1 MALLERTATAQ
12 EFPIFSREGLVYL
25 DSAATSQKPRQ
36 VIDAVDAFYAE
47 HNANVHRAVY
57 PLAIEA
63 DELYDGARARVAA
76 FCGAA
81 PEETI
86 FTSNATSAINLV
98 SHAWGQANVGEG
110 DEIVLTVAEH
120 HANIVPWQLLCER
133 TGAQLRWLDV
143 DDEGRLSLEQLDGF
157 LASGRVKLVT
167 VTHLSNV
174 LGTINPVAEIIER
187 AHEAGALALVDGAQA
202 VPQVP
207 VDFAALGAD
216 FYAWTGHKAYG
227 PTGVGVLHGRREI
240 LEQMP
245 PFMGGGGMIATVSR
259 DGATWAPLPGK
270 FEAGTPPIAEAVGL
284 GVALDFMTSLG
295 VEAIRAHEVELTA
308 YMLERLRDV
317 PGLSVS
323 GPPEAAER
331 GALASF
337 TLDCAHPHDVAE
349 ILARDQVSVRAGH
362 HCTQPLMDVMGQPA
376 TTRASLAVYNSRED
390 IDALLDGLGRVI
402 EIFGGD

>member
-1 MALLERTATAQ
+1 MALVERTAIAQ
-12 EFPIFSREGLVYL
+12 EFPILDREGLVYL
-25 DSAATSQKPRQ
+25 DSAATSQKPRS
-36 VIDAVDAFYAE
+36 VIEAVSDFYAE
-47 HNANVHRAVY
+47 HNSNVHRAVY

-63 DELYDGARARVAA
+63 DELFDGAREKVAS

-120 HANIVPWQLLCER
+120 HANIVPWQMLCER

-143 DDEGRLSLEQLDGF
+143 DSEGRLSLDQLDGF
-157 LASGRVKLVT
+157 LSSGRVKLVT

-174 LGTINPVAEIIER
+174 LGTINPVAEIVER

-202 VPQVP
+202 VPQIA
-207 VDFAALGAD
+207 VDFASLGAD

-245 PFMGGGGMIATVSR
+245 PFMTGGGMIATVSR
-259 DGATWAPLPGK
+259 DGATWAPLPDK

-284 GVALDFMTSLG
+284 GVALDFMSSLG
-295 VEAIRAHEVELTA
+295 IEAIRSHERELTA
-308 YMLERLRDV
+308 YMLGRLSEV
-317 PGLSVS
+317 PGLKVS

-362 HCTQPLMDVMGQPA
+362 HCTQPLMDLLGEPA

-390 IDALLDGLGRVI
+390 VDALIEGLGRVI
-402 EIFGGD
+402 DIFGGD

>member
-1 MALLERTATAQ
+1 MALLEQTAVAE
-12 EFPIFSREGLVYL
+12 EFPIFDREGLVYL

-63 DELYDGARARVAA
+63 DELYDGARAKVAA
-76 FCGAA
+76 FCGAQ

-98 SHAWGQANVGEG
+98 SHAWGQANIGEG
-110 DEIVLTVAEH
+110 DEIVLSVAEH
-120 HANIVPWQLLCER
+120 HANIVPWQLLCES
-133 TGAQLRWLDV
+133 TGAQLRWLEV
-143 DDEGRLSLEQLDGF
+143 DSEGRLSLDQLDGF
-157 LASGRVKLVT
+157 LGSGRVKLVA

-187 AHEAGALALVDGAQA
+187 AHAAGAVVLVDGAQA
-202 VPQVP
+202 VPQIS
-207 VDFAALGAD
+207 VDFASLGAD

-227 PTGVGVLHGRREI
+227 PTGVGVLHGRREL

-245 PFMGGGGMIATVSR
+245 PFMGGGGMIATVTR
-259 DGATWAPLPGK
+259 EGATWAPIPAK

-284 GVALDFMTSLG
+284 GVAMDVMSSLG
-295 VEAIRAHEVELTA
+295 LEAIRSHERELTS
-308 YMLERLRDV
+308 YMLDRLSEV
-317 PGLSVS
+317 PGLKVS
-323 GPPEAAER
+323 GPPEAADR

-362 HCTQPLMDVMGQPA
+362 HCTQPLMDLMGEPA
-376 TTRASLAVYNSRED
+376 TTRASLGVYNSRED
-390 IDALLDGLGRVI
+390 IDALVASLGRVI

>member
-36 VIDAVDAFYAE
+36 VIEAVDAFYAE

-63 DELYDGARARVAA
+63 DELYDGARAKVAA

-143 DDEGRLSLEQLDGF
+143 DAEGRISLDQLDGF
-157 LASGRVKLVT
+157 LASGRVRLVT

-187 AHEAGALALVDGAQA
+187 ARAAGATTLIDGSQA
-202 VPQVP
+202 VPQIA

-227 PTGVGVLHGRREI
+227 PTGVGVLHGRLEL

-245 PFMGGGGMIATVSR
+245 PFMGGGGMIASVSR
-259 DGATWAPLPGK
+259 DGATWAPVPDK

-284 GVALDFMTSLG
+284 GVAMDFLSGLG
-295 VEAIRAHEVELTA
+295 MEAVRSHERELTA
-308 YMLERLRDV
+308 YMLERLGAI

-349 ILARDQVSVRAGH
+349 ILAREQVSVRAGH

-376 TTRASLAVYNSRED
+376 TTRASLGLYNTPED
-390 IDALLDGLGRVI
+390 IDALIEGLGRVI
-402 EIFGGD
+402 EIFGDD

>member
-36 VIDAVDAFYAE
+36 VIEAVDAFYAE

-63 DELYDGARARVAA
+63 DELYDGARAKVAA

-143 DDEGRLSLEQLDGF
+143 DAEGRISLDQLDGF
-157 LASGRVKLVT
+157 LASGRVRLVT

-174 LGTINPVAEIIER
+174 LGTINPVAGIIER
-187 AHEAGALALVDGAQA
+187 ARAAGATTLIDGSQA
-202 VPQVP
+202 VPQIA

-227 PTGVGVLHGRREI
+227 PTGVGVLHGRLEL

-245 PFMGGGGMIATVSR
+245 PFMGGGGMIASVSR
-259 DGATWAPLPGK
+259 DGATWAPVPDK

-284 GVALDFMTSLG
+284 GVAMDFLSGLG
-295 VEAIRAHEVELTA
+295 MEAVRSHERELTA
-308 YMLERLRDV
+308 YMLERLGAI

-331 GALASF
+331 GALASV

-349 ILARDQVSVRAGH
+349 ILAREQVSVRAGH

-376 TTRASLAVYNSRED
+376 TTRASLGLYNTPED
-390 IDALLDGLGRVI
+390 IDALIEGLGRVI
-402 EIFGGD
+402 EIFGDD

>member
-36 VIDAVDAFYAE
+36 VIEAVDAFYAE

-63 DELYDGARARVAA
+63 DELYDGARAKVAA

-143 DDEGRLSLEQLDGF
+143 DAEGRISLDQLDGF
-157 LASGRVKLVT
+157 LASGRVRLVT

-174 LGTINPVAEIIER
+174 LGTINPVAGIIER
-187 AHEAGALALVDGAQA
+187 ARAAGATTLIDGSQA
-202 VPQVP
+202 VPQIA

-227 PTGVGVLHGRREI
+227 PTGVGVLHGRLEL

-245 PFMGGGGMIATVSR
+245 PFMGGGGMIASVSR
-259 DGATWAPLPGK
+259 DGATWAPVPDK

-284 GVALDFMTSLG
+284 GVAMDFLSGLG
-295 VEAIRAHEVELTA
+295 MEAVRSHERELTA
-308 YMLERLRDV
+308 YMLERLDAI

-331 GALASF
+331 GALASV

-349 ILARDQVSVRAGH
+349 ILAREQVSVRAGH

-376 TTRASLAVYNSRED
+376 TTRASLGLYNTPED
-390 IDALLDGLGRVI
+390 IDALIEGLGRVI
-402 EIFGGD
+402 EIFGDD

>member
-1 MALLERTATAQ
+1 MALLEETAVAQ
-12 EFPIFSREGLVYL
+12 EFPIFDREGLVYL

-63 DELYDGARARVAA
+63 DELYDGARAKVAA
-76 FCGAA
+76 FCGAQ

-110 DEIVLTVAEH
+110 DEIVLSVAEH

-133 TGAQLRWLDV
+133 TGAQLRWLEV
-143 DDEGRLSLEQLDGF
+143 DSEGRLSLDQLDRF
-157 LASGRVKLVT
+157 LESGRVKLVT

-187 AHEAGALALVDGAQA
+187 AHAAGAVALVDGAQA
-202 VPQVP
+202 VPQIS
-207 VDFAALGAD
+207 VDFASLGAD

-227 PTGVGVLHGRREI
+227 PTGVGVLHGRREL

-245 PFMGGGGMIATVSR
+245 PFMGGGGMISTVTR
-259 DGATWAPLPGK
+259 DGATWAPIPAK

-284 GVALDFMTSLG
+284 GVAMDFMSSLG
-295 VEAIRAHEVELTA
+295 IEAIRSHERELTS
-308 YMLERLRDV
+308 YMLGRLSEI
-317 PGLSVS
+317 PGLRVS

-337 TLDCAHPHDVAE
+337 TIDCAHPHDVAE

-362 HCTQPLMDVMGQPA
+362 HCTQPLMDLMGEPA

-390 IDALLDGLGRVI
+390 IDALVASLGRVI
-402 EIFGGD
+402 EIFGDD

>member
-1 MALLERTATAQ
+1 MALLEETAVAQ
-12 EFPIFSREGLVYL
+12 EFPIFDREGLVYL

-63 DELYDGARARVAA
+63 DELYDGARAKVAA
-76 FCGAA
+76 FCGAQ

-133 TGAQLRWLDV
+133 TGAQLRWLAV
-143 DDEGRLSLEQLDGF
+143 DSEGRLSLDQLDGF

-174 LGTINPVAEIIER
+174 LGTINPVAEIVER
-187 AHEAGALALVDGAQA
+187 AHAAGSVALIDGAQA
-202 VPQVP
+202 VPQIS
-207 VDFAALGAD
+207 VDFASLGAD

-227 PTGVGVLHGRREI
+227 PTGVGVLHGRREL

-245 PFMGGGGMIATVSR
+245 PFMGGGGMISTVTR
-259 DGATWAPLPGK
+259 DGATWAPIPAK

-284 GVALDFMTSLG
+284 GVAMDFLSGLG
-295 VEAIRAHEVELTA
+295 MESVRSHERDLTA
-308 YMLERLRDV
+308 YMLERLGSV
-317 PGLSVS
+317 PGLKVS
-323 GPPEAAER
+323 GPPDPAER

-362 HCTQPLMDVMGQPA
+362 HCTQPLMDLMGEPA
-376 TTRASLAVYNSRED
+376 TTRASLGVYNSRED
-390 IDALLDGLGRVI
+390 IDALVDSLGQVI

>member
-36 VIDAVDAFYAE
+36 VIEAVDAFYAE

-63 DELYDGARARVAA
+63 DELYDGARAKVAA

-143 DDEGRLSLEQLDGF
+143 DAEGRISLDQLDGF
-157 LASGRVKLVT
+157 LASGRVRLVT

-187 AHEAGALALVDGAQA
+187 ARAAGATTLIDGSQA
-202 VPQVP
+202 VPQIA

-227 PTGVGVLHGRREI
+227 PTGVGVLHGRLEL

-245 PFMGGGGMIATVSR
+245 PFMGGGGMIASVSR
-259 DGATWAPLPGK
+259 DGATWAPVPEK

-284 GVALDFMTSLG
+284 GVAMDFLSGLG
-295 VEAIRAHEVELTA
+295 MEAVRSHERELTA
-308 YMLERLRDV
+308 YMLERLDAI
-317 PGLSVS
+317 PGLAVS

-349 ILARDQVSVRAGH
+349 ILAREQVSVRAGH

-376 TTRASLAVYNSRED
+376 TTRASLGLYNTPED
-390 IDALLDGLGRVI
+390 IDALIEGLGRVI
-402 EIFGGD
+402 EIFGDD

>member
-36 VIDAVDAFYAE
+36 VIEAVDAFYAE

-63 DELYDGARARVAA
+63 DELYDGARAKVAA

-143 DDEGRLSLEQLDGF
+143 DAEGRISLDQLDGF
-157 LASGRVKLVT
+157 LASGRVRLVT

-187 AHEAGALALVDGAQA
+187 ARAAGATTLIDGSQA
-202 VPQVP
+202 VPQIA

-227 PTGVGVLHGRREI
+227 PTGVGVLHGRLEL

-245 PFMGGGGMIATVSR
+245 PFMGGGGMIASVSR
-259 DGATWAPLPGK
+259 DGATWAPVPDK

-284 GVALDFMTSLG
+284 GVAMDFLSGLG
-295 VEAIRAHEVELTA
+295 MEAVRSHERELTA
-308 YMLERLRDV
+308 YMLERLDAI

-349 ILARDQVSVRAGH
+349 ILAREQVSVRAGH

-376 TTRASLAVYNSRED
+376 TTRASLGLYNTPED
-390 IDALLDGLGRVI
+390 IDALIEGLGRVI
-402 EIFGGD
+402 EIFGDD

>member
-36 VIDAVDAFYAE
+36 VIEAVDAFYAE

-63 DELYDGARARVAA
+63 DELYDGARAKVAA

-143 DDEGRLSLEQLDGF
+143 DAEGRISLDQLDGF
-157 LASGRVKLVT
+157 LSSGRVRLVT

-187 AHEAGALALVDGAQA
+187 ARAAGATTLIDGSQA
-202 VPQVP
+202 VPQIA

-227 PTGVGVLHGRREI
+227 PTGVGVLHGRLEL

-245 PFMGGGGMIATVSR
+245 PFMGGGGMIASVSR
-259 DGATWAPLPGK
+259 DGATWAPVPEK

-284 GVALDFMTSLG
+284 SVAMDFLSGLG
-295 VEAIRAHEVELTA
+295 MEAVRSHERELTA
-308 YMLERLRDV
+308 YMLERLDAI
-317 PGLSVS
+317 PGLAVS

-349 ILARDQVSVRAGH
+349 ILAREQVSVRAGH

-376 TTRASLAVYNSRED
+376 TTRASLGLYNTPED
-390 IDALLDGLGRVI
+390 IDALIEGLGRVI
-402 EIFGGD
+402 EIFGDD

>member
-1 MALLERTATAQ
+1 MALLEQTAISQ
-12 EFPIFSREGLVYL
+12 EFPIFDREGLVYL

-63 DELYDGARARVAA
+63 DELYDGARAKVAA
-76 FCGAA
+76 FCGAQ

-110 DEIVLTVAEH
+110 DEIVLSVAEH
-120 HANIVPWQLLCER
+120 HANIVPWQLLCES
-133 TGAQLRWLDV
+133 TGAQLRWLEV
-143 DDEGRLSLEQLDGF
+143 DSEGRLSLDQLDGF
-157 LASGRVKLVT
+157 LGSGRVKLVA

-187 AHEAGALALVDGAQA
+187 AHAAGAVVLVDGAQA
-202 VPQVP
+202 VPQIS
-207 VDFAALGAD
+207 VDFASLGAD

-227 PTGVGVLHGRREI
+227 PTGVGVLHGRREL

-245 PFMGGGGMIATVSR
+245 PFMGGGGMIATVTR
-259 DGATWAPLPGK
+259 DGATWAPIPAK

-284 GVALDFMTSLG
+284 GVAMDFMSSLG
-295 VEAIRAHEVELTA
+295 IEAIRSHERELTA
-308 YMLERLRDV
+308 YMLDRLSEV
-317 PGLSVS
+317 PGLEVS

-362 HCTQPLMDVMGQPA
+362 HCTQPLMDLMGEPA
-376 TTRASLAVYNSRED
+376 TTRASLGVYNSRED
-390 IDALLDGLGRVI
+390 IDALVASLGRVI

>member
-1 MALLERTATAQ
+1 MALLEQTAVAE
-12 EFPIFSREGLVYL
+12 EFPIFDREGLVYL

-63 DELYDGARARVAA
+63 DELYDGARAKVAA
-76 FCGAA
+76 FCGAQ

-98 SHAWGQANVGEG
+98 SHAWGQANIGEG
-110 DEIVLTVAEH
+110 DEIVLSVAEH
-120 HANIVPWQLLCER
+120 HANIVPWQLLCES
-133 TGAQLRWLDV
+133 TGAQLRWLEV
-143 DDEGRLSLEQLDGF
+143 DSEGRLSLDQLDGF
-157 LASGRVKLVT
+157 LGSGRVKLVA

-187 AHEAGALALVDGAQA
+187 AHAAGAVVLVDGAQA
-202 VPQVP
+202 VPQIS
-207 VDFAALGAD
+207 VDFASLGAD

-227 PTGVGVLHGRREI
+227 PTGVGVLHGRREL

-245 PFMGGGGMIATVSR
+245 AFMGGGGMIATVTR
-259 DGATWAPLPGK
+259 DGATWAPIPAK

-284 GVALDFMTSLG
+284 GVAMDFMSSLG
-295 VEAIRAHEVELTA
+295 IEAIRSHERELTS
-308 YMLERLRDV
+308 YMLDRLSEV
-317 PGLSVS
+317 PGLKVS

-362 HCTQPLMDVMGQPA
+362 HCTQPLMDLMGEPA
-376 TTRASLAVYNSRED
+376 TTRASLGVYNSRED
-390 IDALLDGLGRVI
+390 IDALVASLGRVI

>member
-36 VIDAVDAFYAE
+36 VIEAVDAFYAE

-63 DELYDGARARVAA
+63 DELYDGARAKVAA

-143 DDEGRLSLEQLDGF
+143 DAEGRISLDQLDGF
-157 LASGRVKLVT
+157 LASGRVRLVT

-187 AHEAGALALVDGAQA
+187 ARAAGATTLIDGSQA
-202 VPQVP
+202 VPQIA

-284 GVALDFMTSLG
+284 GVAMDFLSGLG
-295 VEAIRAHEVELTA
+295 MEAVRSHERELTA
-308 YMLERLRDV
+308 YMLERLDAI

-349 ILARDQVSVRAGH
+349 ILAREQVSVRAGH

-376 TTRASLAVYNSRED
+376 TTRASLGLYNTPED
-390 IDALLDGLGRVI
+390 IDALIEGLGRVI
-402 EIFGGD
+402 EIFGDD

>member
-1 MALLERTATAQ
+1 MALLEQTAAVR
-12 EFPIFSREGLVYL
+12 EFPILSREGLVYL

-36 VIDAVDAFYAE
+36 VIEAVEAFYAE

-63 DELYDGARARVAA
+63 DELYDGARASVAA

-98 SHAWGQANVGEG
+98 SHAWGPSNVGEG

-133 TGAQLRWLDV
+133 TGARLRWLDV
-143 DDEGRLSLEQLDGF
+143 DGEGRLSLEQLDGF
-157 LASGRVKLVT
+157 LDSGRVKLVT

-187 AHEAGALALVDGAQA
+187 AHAAGAVALVDGAQA
-202 VPQVP
+202 VPQIP
-207 VDFAALGAD
+207 VDFASLGAD

-227 PTGVGVLHGRREI
+227 PTGVGVLHGRREL

-245 PFMGGGGMIATVSR
+245 PFMGGGGMISSVAR
-259 DGATWAPLPGK
+259 DGATWAPLPDK

-284 GVALDFMTSLG
+284 GTAVDFLSGLG
-295 VEAIRAHEVELTA
+295 MEAVRSHERELTA
-308 YMLERLRDV
+308 YMLDRLDGV
-317 PGLSVS
+317 PGLEVS
-323 GPPEAAER
+323 GPPDAAER

-376 TTRASLAVYNSRED
+376 TTRASLGLYNTHED
-390 IDALLDGLGRVI
+390 IDALVASLGRVI

>member
-1 MALLERTATAQ
+1 MALLEETALAQ
-12 EFPIFSREGLVYL
+12 EFPIFGREGLVYL

-36 VIDAVDAFYAE
+36 VIEAVDAFYAE

-63 DELYDGARARVAA
+63 DELYDGARAKVAA
-76 FCGAA
+76 FCGAL

-98 SHAWGQANVGEG
+98 SHAWGPANVGEG
-110 DEIVLTVAEH
+110 DEIVLSVAEH

-133 TGAQLRWLDV
+133 TGAQLRWLEV
-143 DDEGRLSLEQLDGF
+143 DSGGRLSLEQLDGF
-157 LASGRVKLVT
+157 LASGRVKLVA

-174 LGTINPVAEIIER
+174 LGTINPVAEVIER
-187 AHEAGALALVDGAQA
+187 AHSAGALALVDGVQA
-202 VPQVP
+202 VPQIP
-207 VDFAALGAD
+207 VDFASLGAD

-227 PTGVGVLHGRREI
+227 PTGVGVLHGRAEL

-259 DGATWAPLPGK
+259 DGATWAPIPDK

-284 GVALDFMTSLG
+284 GVAMDFMASLG
-295 VEAIRAHEVELTA
+295 IEAIRSHERELTA
-308 YMLERLRDV
+308 YMLGRLAEV
-317 PGLSVS
+317 PGLKVS

-362 HCTQPLMDVMGQPA
+362 HCTQPLMDLMGEPA

-390 IDALLDGLGRVI
+390 IDALVASLGRVI
-402 EIFGGD
+402 EIFGDD

>member
-1 MALLERTATAQ
+1 MALLEKTAVAK
-12 EFPIFSREGLVYL
+12 EFPIFDREGLVYL

-63 DELYDGARARVAA
+63 DELYDGARAKVAA
-76 FCGAA
+76 FCGAQ

-98 SHAWGQANVGEG
+98 SHAWGRANVGEG
-110 DEIVLTVAEH
+110 DEIVLSVAEH
-120 HANIVPWQLLCER
+120 HANIVPWQLLCES
-133 TGAQLRWLDV
+133 TGAQLRWLEV
-143 DDEGRLSLEQLDGF
+143 DSEGRLSLDQLDGF
-157 LASGRVKLVT
+157 LGSGRVKLVA

-187 AHEAGALALVDGAQA
+187 AHAAGAVVLVDGAQA
-202 VPQVP
+202 VPQIS
-207 VDFAALGAD
+207 VDFASLGAD

-227 PTGVGVLHGRREI
+227 PTGVGVLHGRREL

-245 PFMGGGGMIATVSR
+245 PFMGGGGMIATVTR
-259 DGATWAPLPGK
+259 DGATWAPIPAK

-284 GVALDFMTSLG
+284 GVAMDFMSSLG
-295 VEAIRAHEVELTA
+295 IEAIRSHERELTS
-308 YMLERLRDV
+308 YMLGRLSEV
-317 PGLSVS
+317 PGLEVS

-362 HCTQPLMDVMGQPA
+362 HCTQPLMDLMGEPA
-376 TTRASLAVYNSRED
+376 TTRASLGVYNSRED
-390 IDALLDGLGRVI
+390 IDALVASLGRVI

>member
-1 MALLERTATAQ
+1 MALVERTAIAQ
-12 EFPIFSREGLVYL
+12 EFPILDRDGLVYL
-25 DSAATSQKPRQ
+25 DSAATSQKPQ
-36 VIDAVDAFYAE
+36 SVIDAVSDFYAE
-47 HNANVHRAVY
+47 HNSNVHRGVY

-63 DELYDGARARVAA
+63 DELFDGARREVAA

-86 FTSNATSAINLV
+86 FTSNATAAINLV
-98 SHAWGQANVGEG
+98 SHAWGQSNVGEG

-120 HANIVPWQLLCER
+120 HANIVPWQMLCER

-143 DDEGRLSLEQLDGF
+143 DEQGFLSLGQLDGF
-157 LASGRVKLVT
+157 LASGRVKMVA

-174 LGTINPVAEIIER
+174 LGTINPVAEVVER
-187 AHEAGALALVDGAQA
+187 AHAAGALVLIDGAQA
-202 VPQVP
+202 VPQIG
-207 VDFAALGAD
+207 VDFASLGAD

-227 PTGVGVLHGRREI
+227 PTGIGVLHGRREL
-240 LEQMP
+240 LERMP
-245 PFMGGGGMIATVSR
+245 PFMTGGGMIASVTR
-259 DGATWAPLPGK
+259 DGATWAPLPDK

-284 GVALDFMTSLG
+284 GAAIDFISSVGL
-295 VEAIRAHEVELTA
+295 EQIRSHEVELTS
-308 YMLERLRDV
+308 YMLDRLASV
-317 PGLSVS
+317 PGLEVS
-323 GPPEAAER
+323 GPPQAAER

-362 HCTQPLMDVMGQPA
+362 HCTQPLMDLLGEPA

-390 IDALLDGLGRVI
+390 VDALLDGLGRVL

>member
-1 MALLERTATAQ
+1 MALLEETAVAQ
-12 EFPIFSREGLVYL
+12 EFPIFDREGLVYL

-63 DELYDGARARVAA
+63 DELYDGARAKVAA
-76 FCGAA
+76 FCGAQ

-133 TGAQLRWLDV
+133 TGAQLRWLEV
-143 DDEGRLSLEQLDGF
+143 DSEGRLSLDQLDGF

-174 LGTINPVAEIIER
+174 LGTINPVAEIVER
-187 AHEAGALALVDGAQA
+187 AHAAGSVALIDGAQA
-202 VPQVP
+202 VPQIS
-207 VDFAALGAD
+207 VDFASLGAD

-227 PTGVGVLHGRREI
+227 PTGVGVLHGRREL

-245 PFMGGGGMIATVSR
+245 PFMGGGGMISTVTR
-259 DGATWAPLPGK
+259 DGATWAPIPAK

-284 GVALDFMTSLG
+284 GVAMDFLSGLG
-295 VEAIRAHEVELTA
+295 MESVRSHERDLTA
-308 YMLERLRDV
+308 YMLERLGSV
-317 PGLSVS
+317 PGLKVS
-323 GPPEAAER
+323 GPPDPAER

-362 HCTQPLMDVMGQPA
+362 HCTQPLMDLMGEPA
-376 TTRASLAVYNSRED
+376 TTRASLGVYNSRED
-390 IDALLDGLGRVI
+390 IDALVDSLGQVI

>member
-1 MALLERTATAQ
+1 MALLEQTAAVR
-12 EFPIFSREGLVYL
+12 EFPILSREGLVYL

-36 VIDAVDAFYAE
+36 VIEAVEAFYAE

-63 DELYDGARARVAA
+63 DELYDGARASVAA

-98 SHAWGQANVGEG
+98 SHAWGPSNVGEG

-133 TGAQLRWLDV
+133 TGARLRWLDV
-143 DDEGRLSLEQLDGF
+143 DGEGRLSLEQLDGF
-157 LASGRVKLVT
+157 LDSGRVKLVT

-187 AHEAGALALVDGAQA
+187 AHSAGAVALVDGAQA
-202 VPQVP
+202 VPQIP
-207 VDFAALGAD
+207 VDFASLGAD

-227 PTGVGVLHGRREI
+227 PTGVGVLHGRREL

-245 PFMGGGGMIATVSR
+245 PFIGGGGMIATVSR
-259 DGATWAPLPGK
+259 EGATWAPLPDK

-284 GVALDFMTSLG
+284 GVALDFMSSLG
-295 VEAIRAHEVELTA
+295 MEAIRSHERELTA
-308 YMLERLRDV
+308 YMLESLATV

-331 GALASF
+331 GALVSF

-349 ILARDQVSVRAGH
+349 ILAREQVSVRAGH
-362 HCTQPLMDVMGQPA
+362 HCTQPLMDILGEPA
-376 TTRASLAVYNSRED
+376 TTRASLAIYNSRED
-390 IDALLDGLGRVI
+390 IDALVEGLGRVI
-402 EIFGGD
+402 EIFGD

>member
-1 MALLERTATAQ
+1 MALLEQTAVAQ
-12 EFPIFSREGLVYL
+12 EFPIFDREGLVYL

-63 DELYDGARARVAA
+63 DELYDGARAKVAA
-76 FCGAA
+76 FCGAQ

-110 DEIVLTVAEH
+110 DEIVLSVAEH
-120 HANIVPWQLLCER
+120 HANIVPWQLLCES
-133 TGAQLRWLDV
+133 TGAQLRWLEV
-143 DDEGRLSLEQLDGF
+143 DSEGRLSLDQLDGF
-157 LASGRVKLVT
+157 LGSGRVKLVA

-187 AHEAGALALVDGAQA
+187 AHAAGAVVLVDGAQA
-202 VPQVP
+202 VPQIS
-207 VDFAALGAD
+207 VDFASLGAD

-227 PTGVGVLHGRREI
+227 PTGVGVLHGRREL

-245 PFMGGGGMIATVSR
+245 PFMGGGGMIATVTR
-259 DGATWAPLPGK
+259 DGATWAPIPAK

-284 GVALDFMTSLG
+284 GVAMDFMSSLG
-295 VEAIRAHEVELTA
+295 IEAIRSHERELTS
-308 YMLERLRDV
+308 YMLGRLSEV
-317 PGLSVS
+317 PGLEVS

-362 HCTQPLMDVMGQPA
+362 HCTQPLMDLMGEPA
-376 TTRASLAVYNSRED
+376 TTRASLGVYNSRED
-390 IDALLDGLGRVI
+390 IDALVASLGRVI

>member
-1 MALLERTATAQ
+1 MALLEETAVAQ
-12 EFPIFSREGLVYL
+12 EFPIFDREGLVYL

-63 DELYDGARARVAA
+63 DELYDGARASVAA
-76 FCGAA
+76 FCGAQ

-98 SHAWGQANVGEG
+98 SHAWGPGNVGEG
-110 DEIVLTVAEH
+110 DEIVLSVAEH

-133 TGAQLRWLDV
+133 TGAQLRWLEV
-143 DDEGRLSLEQLDGF
+143 DSEGRLSLDQLDGF

-174 LGTINPVAEIIER
+174 LGTINPVAEIVER
-187 AHEAGALALVDGAQA
+187 AHAAGAVALIDGAQA
-202 VPQVP
+202 VPQIS
-207 VDFAALGAD
+207 VDFASLGAD

-227 PTGVGVLHGRREI
+227 PTGVGVLHGRREL

-245 PFMGGGGMIATVSR
+245 PFMGGGGMISTVTR
-259 DGATWAPLPGK
+259 DGATWAPIPAK

-284 GVALDFMTSLG
+284 GVAMDFLSGLG
-295 VEAIRAHEVELTA
+295 MESVRSHERDLTA
-308 YMLERLRDV
+308 YMLERLGSV
-317 PGLSVS
+317 PGLKVS
-323 GPPEAAER
+323 GPPDPAER

-362 HCTQPLMDVMGQPA
+362 HCTQPLMDLMGEPA
-376 TTRASLAVYNSRED
+376 TTRASLGVYNSRED
-390 IDALLDGLGRVI
+390 IDALVDSLGRVI
-402 EIFGGD
+402 EIFGDD

>member
-1 MALLERTATAQ
+1 MALVERTAIAH
-12 EFPIFSREGLVYL
+12 EFPILEREGLVYL
-25 DSAATSQKPRQ
+25 DSAATSQKPRS
-36 VIDAVDAFYAE
+36 VIEAVSDFYAE

-63 DELYDGARARVAA
+63 DALYDGAREKVAA

-98 SHAWGQANVGEG
+98 SHAWGPGNVGEG

-133 TGAQLRWLDV
+133 TGARLRWLDV
-143 DDEGRLSLEQLDGF
+143 DGEGRLSLDQLDEF
-157 LASGRVKLVT
+157 LSSGQVKMVA

-174 LGTINPVAEIIER
+174 LGTINPVADVIDR
-187 AHEAGALALVDGAQA
+187 AHAAGALVTVDGVQA
-202 VPQVP
+202 VPQVA
-207 VDFAALGAD
+207 VDFASLGAD

-227 PTGVGVLHGRREI
+227 PTGVGVLHGRHEL

-245 PFMGGGGMIATVSR
+245 PFMGGGGMISSVAR
-259 DGATWAPLPGK
+259 DGATWAPLPDK

-284 GVALDFMTSLG
+284 GTAVDFLSGLG
-295 VEAIRAHEVELTA
+295 MEAVRSHERELTA
-308 YMLERLRDV
+308 YMLDRLDGV
-317 PGLSVS
+317 PGLEVS
-323 GPPEAAER
+323 GPPDAAER

-376 TTRASLAVYNSRED
+376 TTRATLGLYNTRED
-390 IDALLDGLGRVI
+390 IDALVASLGRVI

>member
-1 MALLERTATAQ
+1 MALLEETALAL
-12 EFPIFSREGLVYL
+12 EFPIFGREGLVYL

-36 VIDAVDAFYAE
+36 VIEAVDAFYAE

-63 DELYDGARARVAA
+63 DELYDGARAKVAA
-76 FCGAA
+76 FCGAL

-98 SHAWGQANVGEG
+98 SHAWGPANVGEG
-110 DEIVLTVAEH
+110 DEIVLSVAEH

-133 TGAQLRWLDV
+133 TGAQLRWLEV
-143 DDEGRLSLEQLDGF
+143 DSGGRLSLEQLDGF
-157 LASGRVKLVT
+157 LASGRVKLVA

-174 LGTINPVAEIIER
+174 LGTINPVAEVIER
-187 AHEAGALALVDGAQA
+187 AHSAGALALVDGVQA
-202 VPQVP
+202 VPQIP
-207 VDFAALGAD
+207 VDFASLGAD

-227 PTGVGVLHGRREI
+227 PTGVGVLHGRAEL

-245 PFMGGGGMIATVSR
+245 PFMGGGGMIATVTR
-259 DGATWAPLPGK
+259 DGATWAPIPDK

-284 GVALDFMTSLG
+284 GVAIDFMSSLG
-295 VEAIRAHEVELTA
+295 MEAIRSHERELTA
-308 YMLERLRDV
+308 YMLGRLAEI
-317 PGLSVS
+317 PGLKVS

-362 HCTQPLMDVMGQPA
+362 HCTQPLMDLMGEPA

-390 IDALLDGLGRVI
+390 IDALVASLGRVI
-402 EIFGGD
+402 EIFGDD

>member
-1 MALLERTATAQ
+1 MALLEETALAL
-12 EFPIFSREGLVYL
+12 EFPIFGREGLVYL

-36 VIDAVDAFYAE
+36 VIEAVDAFYAE

-63 DELYDGARARVAA
+63 DELYDGARAKVAA
-76 FCGAA
+76 FCGAL

-98 SHAWGQANVGEG
+98 SHAWGPATVGEG
-110 DEIVLTVAEH
+110 DEIVLSVAEH

-143 DDEGRLSLEQLDGF
+143 DSEGRLSLEQLDGF

-187 AHEAGALALVDGAQA
+187 AHAAGALALVDGAQA
-202 VPQVP
+202 VPQIS
-207 VDFAALGAD
+207 VDFASLGAD

-227 PTGVGVLHGRREI
+227 PTGVGVLHGRAEL

-259 DGATWAPLPGK
+259 DGATWAPIPDK

-284 GVALDFMTSLG
+284 GVAMDFMASLG
-295 VEAIRAHEVELTA
+295 IEAIRSHERELTA
-308 YMLERLRDV
+308 YMLGRLAEV
-317 PGLSVS
+317 PGLKVS

-362 HCTQPLMDVMGQPA
+362 HCTQPLMDLMGEPA

-390 IDALLDGLGRVI
+390 IDALVTSLGRVI
-402 EIFGGD
+402 EIFGDD

>member
-36 VIDAVDAFYAE
+36 VIEAVDAFYAE

-63 DELYDGARARVAA
+63 DELYDGARAKVAA

-143 DDEGRLSLEQLDGF
+143 DAEGRISLDQLDGF
-157 LASGRVKLVT
+157 LASGRVRLVT

-187 AHEAGALALVDGAQA
+187 ARAAGATTLIDGSQA
-202 VPQVP
+202 VPQIA

-227 PTGVGVLHGRREI
+227 PTGVGVLHGRLEL

-245 PFMGGGGMIATVSR
+245 PFMGGGGMIASVSR
-259 DGATWAPLPGK
+259 DGATWAPVPEK

-284 GVALDFMTSLG
+284 GVAMDFLSGLG
-295 VEAIRAHEVELTA
+295 MEAVRSHERELTA
-308 YMLERLRDV
+308 YMLERLDAI

-349 ILARDQVSVRAGH
+349 ILAREQVSVRAGH

-376 TTRASLAVYNSRED
+376 TTRASLGLYNTPED
-390 IDALLDGLGRVI
+390 IDALIEGLGRVI
-402 EIFGGD
+402 EIFGDD

>member
-36 VIDAVDAFYAE
+36 VIEAVDAFYAE

-63 DELYDGARARVAA
+63 DELYDGARAKVAA

-143 DDEGRLSLEQLDGF
+143 DAEGRISLDQLDGF
-157 LASGRVKLVT
+157 LASGRVRLVT

-174 LGTINPVAEIIER
+174 LGTINPVAGIIER
-187 AHEAGALALVDGAQA
+187 ARAAGATTLIDGSQA
-202 VPQVP
+202 VPQIA

-227 PTGVGVLHGRREI
+227 PTGVGVLHGRLEL

-245 PFMGGGGMIATVSR
+245 PFMGGGGMIASVSR
-259 DGATWAPLPGK
+259 DGATWAPVPDK

-284 GVALDFMTSLG
+284 GVAMDFLSGLG
-295 VEAIRAHEVELTA
+295 MEAVRSHERELTA
-308 YMLERLRDV
+308 YMLERLDAI

-349 ILARDQVSVRAGH
+349 ILAREQVSVRAGH

-376 TTRASLAVYNSRED
+376 TTRASLGLYNTPED
-390 IDALLDGLGRVI
+390 IDALIEGLGRVI
-402 EIFGGD
+402 EIFGDD

>member
-1 MALLERTATAQ
+1 MALLEQTAISQ
-12 EFPIFSREGLVYL
+12 EFPIFDREGLVYL

-63 DELYDGARARVAA
+63 DELYDGARAKVAA
-76 FCGAA
+76 FCGAQ

-110 DEIVLTVAEH
+110 DEIVLSVAEH
-120 HANIVPWQLLCER
+120 HANIVPWQLLCES
-133 TGAQLRWLDV
+133 TGAQLRWLEV
-143 DDEGRLSLEQLDGF
+143 DSEGRLSLDQLDGF
-157 LASGRVKLVT
+157 LGSGRVKLVA

-187 AHEAGALALVDGAQA
+187 AHAAGAVVLVDGAQA
-202 VPQVP
+202 VPQIS
-207 VDFAALGAD
+207 VDFASLGAD

-227 PTGVGVLHGRREI
+227 PTGVGVLHGRREL

-245 PFMGGGGMIATVSR
+245 PFMGGGGMIATVTR
-259 DGATWAPLPGK
+259 DGATWAPIPAK

-284 GVALDFMTSLG
+284 GVAMDFMSSLG
-295 VEAIRAHEVELTA
+295 IEAIRSHERELTS
-308 YMLERLRDV
+308 YMLGRLSEV
-317 PGLSVS
+317 PGLEVS

-362 HCTQPLMDVMGQPA
+362 HCTQPLMDLMGEPA
-376 TTRASLAVYNSRED
+376 TTRASLGVYNSRED
-390 IDALLDGLGRVI
+390 IDALVASLGRVI

>member
-1 MALLERTATAQ
+1 MALLEETALAL
-12 EFPIFSREGLVYL
+12 EFPIFGREGLVYL

-36 VIDAVDAFYAE
+36 VIEAVDAFYAE

-63 DELYDGARARVAA
+63 DELYDGARAKVAA
-76 FCGAA
+76 FCGAL

-98 SHAWGQANVGEG
+98 SHAWGPANVGEG
-110 DEIVLTVAEH
+110 DEIVLSVAEH

-133 TGAQLRWLDV
+133 TGAQLRWLEV
-143 DDEGRLSLEQLDGF
+143 DSGGRLSLEQLDGF
-157 LASGRVKLVT
+157 LASGRVKLVA

-174 LGTINPVAEIIER
+174 LGTINPVAEVIER
-187 AHEAGALALVDGAQA
+187 AHSAGALALVDGVQA
-202 VPQVP
+202 VPQIP
-207 VDFAALGAD
+207 VDFASLGAD

-227 PTGVGVLHGRREI
+227 PTGVGVLHGRAEL

-245 PFMGGGGMIATVSR
+245 PFMGGGGMIATVTR
-259 DGATWAPLPGK
+259 DGATWAPIPDK

-284 GVALDFMTSLG
+284 GVAMDFMSSLG
-295 VEAIRAHEVELTA
+295 MEAIRSHERELTA
-308 YMLERLRDV
+308 YMLGRLAEI
-317 PGLSVS
+317 PGLKVS

-362 HCTQPLMDVMGQPA
+362 HCTQPLMDLMGEPA

-390 IDALLDGLGRVI
+390 IDALVASLGRVI
-402 EIFGGD
+402 EIFGDD

>member
-1 MALLERTATAQ
+1 MALLEQTAVAE
-12 EFPIFSREGLVYL
+12 EFPIFDREGLVYL

-36 VIDAVDAFYAE
+36 VIEAVDAFYAE

-63 DELYDGARARVAA
+63 DELYDGARAKVAA
-76 FCGAA
+76 FCGAQ

-110 DEIVLTVAEH
+110 DEIVLSVAEH
-120 HANIVPWQLLCER
+120 HANIVPWQLLCES
-133 TGAQLRWLDV
+133 TGAQLRWLEV
-143 DDEGRLSLEQLDGF
+143 DSEGRLSLDQLDGF
-157 LASGRVKLVT
+157 LGSGRVKLVA

-187 AHEAGALALVDGAQA
+187 AHAAGAVVLVDGAQA
-202 VPQVP
+202 VPQIS
-207 VDFAALGAD
+207 VDFASLGAD

-227 PTGVGVLHGRREI
+227 PTGVGVLHGRREL

-245 PFMGGGGMIATVSR
+245 PFMGGGGMIATVTR
-259 DGATWAPLPGK
+259 DGATWAPIPAK
-270 FEAGTPPIAEAVGL
+270 FEAGSPPIAEAVGL
-284 GVALDFMTSLG
+284 GVAMDFMSSLG
-295 VEAIRAHEVELTA
+295 IEAIRSHERELTS
-308 YMLERLRDV
+308 YMLDRLSEV
-317 PGLSVS
+317 PGLEVS

-362 HCTQPLMDVMGQPA
+362 HCTQPLMDLMGEPA
-376 TTRASLAVYNSRED
+376 TTRASLGVYNSRED
-390 IDALLDGLGRVI
+390 IDALVASLGRVI

>member
-1 MALLERTATAQ
+1 MALLEQTAVAE
-12 EFPIFSREGLVYL
+12 EFPIFDREGLVYL

-63 DELYDGARARVAA
+63 DELYDGARAKVAA
-76 FCGAA
+76 FCGAQ

-98 SHAWGQANVGEG
+98 SHAWGQANIGEG
-110 DEIVLTVAEH
+110 DEIVLSVAEH
-120 HANIVPWQLLCER
+120 HANIVPWQLLCES
-133 TGAQLRWLDV
+133 TGAQLRWLEV
-143 DDEGRLSLEQLDGF
+143 DSEGRLSLDQLDGF
-157 LASGRVKLVT
+157 LGSGRVKLVA

-187 AHEAGALALVDGAQA
+187 AHAAGAVVLVDGAQA
-202 VPQVP
+202 VPQIS
-207 VDFAALGAD
+207 VDFASLGAD

-227 PTGVGVLHGRREI
+227 PTGVGVLHGRREL

-245 PFMGGGGMIATVSR
+245 PFMGGGGMIATVTR
-259 DGATWAPLPGK
+259 DGATWAPIPAK

-284 GVALDFMTSLG
+284 GVAMDFMSSLG
-295 VEAIRAHEVELTA
+295 IEAIRSHERELTS
-308 YMLERLRDV
+308 YMLDRLSEV
-317 PGLSVS
+317 PGLKVS

-362 HCTQPLMDVMGQPA
+362 HCTQPLMDLMGEPA
-376 TTRASLAVYNSRED
+376 TTRASLGVYNSRED
-390 IDALLDGLGRVI
+390 IDALVASLGRVI

>member
-1 MALLERTATAQ
+1 MTLLEKTAIAQ
-12 EFPIFSREGLVYL
+12 EFPIFDREGLVYL

-63 DELYDGARARVAA
+63 DELYDGARAKVAA
-76 FCGAA
+76 FCGAQ

-98 SHAWGQANVGEG
+98 SHAWGPANVGEG
-110 DEIVLTVAEH
+110 DEIVLSVAEH

-133 TGAQLRWLDV
+133 TGAQLRWLEV
-143 DDEGRLSLEQLDGF
+143 DSEGRLSLDQLDGF

-174 LGTINPVAEIIER
+174 LGTINPVAEIIEM
-187 AHEAGALALVDGAQA
+187 AHAAGAVALVDGAQA
-202 VPQVP
+202 VPQIS
-207 VDFAALGAD
+207 VDFASLGAD

-227 PTGVGVLHGRREI
+227 PTGVGVLHGRREL

-245 PFMGGGGMIATVSR
+245 PFMGGGGMIATVTR
-259 DGATWAPLPGK
+259 DGATWAPIPAK

-284 GVALDFMTSLG
+284 GVAMDFMSSLG
-295 VEAIRAHEVELTA
+295 IEAIRSHERELTA
-308 YMLERLRDV
+308 YMLGRLAEV
-317 PGLSVS
+317 PGLNVS

-362 HCTQPLMDVMGQPA
+362 HCTQPLMDLMGEPA
-376 TTRASLAVYNSRED
+376 TTRASLGVYNSRED
-390 IDALLDGLGRVI
+390 IDALVASLGRVI
-402 EIFGGD
+402 EIFGDG

>member
-1 MALLERTATAQ
+1 MALLEETALAL
-12 EFPIFSREGLVYL
+12 EFPIFGREGLVYL

-36 VIDAVDAFYAE
+36 VIEAVDAFYAE

-63 DELYDGARARVAA
+63 DELYDGARAKVAA
-76 FCGAA
+76 FCGAL

-98 SHAWGQANVGEG
+98 SHAWGPANVGEG
-110 DEIVLTVAEH
+110 DEIVLSVAEH

-143 DDEGRLSLEQLDGF
+143 DSEGRLSLEQLDDF

-187 AHEAGALALVDGAQA
+187 AHAAGALALIDGAQA
-202 VPQVP
+202 VPQIS
-207 VDFAALGAD
+207 VDFASLGAD

-227 PTGVGVLHGRREI
+227 PTGVGVLHGRAEL

-259 DGATWAPLPGK
+259 DGATWAPIPDK

-284 GVALDFMTSLG
+284 GVAMDFMASLG
-295 VEAIRAHEVELTA
+295 IEAIRSHERELTA
-308 YMLERLRDV
+308 YMLGRLAEI
-317 PGLSVS
+317 PGLKVS

-362 HCTQPLMDVMGQPA
+362 HCTQPLMDLMGEPA

-390 IDALLDGLGRVI
+390 IDALVTSLGRVI
-402 EIFGGD
+402 EIFGDD

>member
-1 MALLERTATAQ
+1 MALLEQTAVAE
-12 EFPIFSREGLVYL
+12 EFPIFDREGLVYL

-63 DELYDGARARVAA
+63 DELYDGARAKVAA
-76 FCGAA
+76 FCGAQ

-110 DEIVLTVAEH
+110 DEIVLSVAEH
-120 HANIVPWQLLCER
+120 HANIVPWQLLCES
-133 TGAQLRWLDV
+133 TGAQLRWLEV
-143 DDEGRLSLEQLDGF
+143 DSEGRLSLDQLDGF
-157 LASGRVKLVT
+157 LGSGRVKLVA

-187 AHEAGALALVDGAQA
+187 AHAAGAVVLVDGAQA
-202 VPQVP
+202 VPQIS
-207 VDFAALGAD
+207 VDFASLGAD

-227 PTGVGVLHGRREI
+227 PTGVGVLHGRREL

-245 PFMGGGGMIATVSR
+245 PFMGGGGMIATVTR
-259 DGATWAPLPGK
+259 DGATWAPIPAK

-284 GVALDFMTSLG
+284 GVAMDFMSSLG
-295 VEAIRAHEVELTA
+295 IEAIRSHERELTS
-308 YMLERLRDV
+308 YMLDRLSEV
-317 PGLSVS
+317 PGLKVS

-362 HCTQPLMDVMGQPA
+362 HCTQPLMDLMGEPA
-376 TTRASLAVYNSRED
+376 TTRASLGVYNSRED
-390 IDALLDGLGRVI
+390 IDALVASLGRVI

>member
-1 MALLERTATAQ
+1 MALLEKTAVAQ
-12 EFPIFSREGLVYL
+12 EFPIFDREGLVYL

-63 DELYDGARARVAA
+63 DELYDGARAKVAA
-76 FCGAA
+76 FCGAQ

-110 DEIVLTVAEH
+110 DEIVLSVAEH
-120 HANIVPWQLLCER
+120 HANIVPWQLLCES
-133 TGAQLRWLDV
+133 TGAQLRWLEV
-143 DDEGRLSLEQLDGF
+143 DSEGRLSLDQLDGF
-157 LASGRVKLVT
+157 LGSGRVKLVA

-187 AHEAGALALVDGAQA
+187 AHAAGAVVLVDGAQA
-202 VPQVP
+202 VPQIS
-207 VDFAALGAD
+207 VDFASLGAD

-227 PTGVGVLHGRREI
+227 PTGVGVLHGRREL

-245 PFMGGGGMIATVSR
+245 PFMGGGGMIATVTR
-259 DGATWAPLPGK
+259 DGATWAPIPAK

-284 GVALDFMTSLG
+284 GVAMDFMSSLG
-295 VEAIRAHEVELTA
+295 IEAIRSHERELTA
-308 YMLERLRDV
+308 YMLDRLSEV
-317 PGLSVS
+317 PGLEVS

-362 HCTQPLMDVMGQPA
+362 HCTQPLMDLMGEPA
-376 TTRASLAVYNSRED
+376 TTRASLGVYNSRED
-390 IDALLDGLGRVI
+390 IDALVASLGRVI

>member
-36 VIDAVDAFYAE
+36 VIEAVDAFYAE

-63 DELYDGARARVAA
+63 DELYDGARAKVAA

-143 DDEGRLSLEQLDGF
+143 DAEGRISLDQLDGF
-157 LASGRVKLVT
+157 LASGRVRLVT

-187 AHEAGALALVDGAQA
+187 ARAAGATTLIDGSQA
-202 VPQVP
+202 VPQIA

-216 FYAWTGHKAYG
+216 FYAWTGHTAYG
-227 PTGVGVLHGRREI
+227 PTGVGVLHGRLEL

-245 PFMGGGGMIATVSR
+245 PFMGGGGMIASVSR
-259 DGATWAPLPGK
+259 DGATWAPVPDK

-284 GVALDFMTSLG
+284 GVAMDFLSGLG
-295 VEAIRAHEVELTA
+295 MEAVRSHERELTA
-308 YMLERLRDV
+308 YMLERLDAI

-349 ILARDQVSVRAGH
+349 ILAREQVSVRAGH

-376 TTRASLAVYNSRED
+376 TTRASLGLYNTPED
-390 IDALLDGLGRVI
+390 IDALIEGLGRVI
-402 EIFGGD
+402 EIFGDD

>member
-36 VIDAVDAFYAE
+36 VIEAVDAFYAE

-63 DELYDGARARVAA
+63 DELYDGARAKVAA

-133 TGAQLRWLDV
+133 TGARLRWLDV
-143 DDEGRLSLEQLDGF
+143 DAEGRISLDQLDGF
-157 LASGRVKLVT
+157 LASGRVRLVT

-187 AHEAGALALVDGAQA
+187 ARAAGATTLIDGSQA
-202 VPQVP
+202 VPQIA

-227 PTGVGVLHGRREI
+227 PTGVGVLHGRLEL

-245 PFMGGGGMIATVSR
+245 PFMGGGGMIASVSR
-259 DGATWAPLPGK
+259 DGATWAPVPEK

-284 GVALDFMTSLG
+284 GVAMDFLSGLG
-295 VEAIRAHEVELTA
+295 MEAVRSHERELTA
-308 YMLERLRDV
+308 YMLERLDAI

-349 ILARDQVSVRAGH
+349 ILAREQVSVRAGH

-376 TTRASLAVYNSRED
+376 TTRASLGLYNTPED
-390 IDALLDGLGRVI
+390 IDALIEGLGRVI
-402 EIFGGD
+402 EIFGDD